1 MPMQNI
7 RYSEG
12 FMHCTTALSPLYVLT
27 RDPLNSRG
35 PRMDQ
40 PVDLVEGEG
49 LMTELH
55 DHIYN
60 KLTNNSDV

>member
-1 MPMQNI
+1 
-7 RYSEG
+7 
-12 FMHCTTALSPLYVLT
+12 MHCITALSPLYVLT

-40 PVDLVEGEG
+40 PVDLVKGEG